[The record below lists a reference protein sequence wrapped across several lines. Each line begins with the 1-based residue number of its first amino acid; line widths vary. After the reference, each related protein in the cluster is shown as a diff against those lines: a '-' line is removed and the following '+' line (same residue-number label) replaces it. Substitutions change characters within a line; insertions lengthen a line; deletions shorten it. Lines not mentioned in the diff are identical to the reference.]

1 MQHTPCLDLDVRTG
15 PSCNFPFPS
24 LSQDLFLVFVIFRI
38 YRLRAM
44 RGAFIVLEGLD
55 RSGKSTQASML
66 CDSLKAQGRKV
77 SLWKYPARE
86 TFLGKYDGQPLTP

>member
-1 MQHTPCLDLDVRTG
+1 
-15 PSCNFPFPS
+15 
-24 LSQDLFLVFVIFRI
+24 
-38 YRLRAM
+38 M

-66 CDSLKAQGRKV
+66 CDYLQSSGRKV

-86 TFLGKYDGQPLTP
+86 TFLGKYVRFLNAFPYSRGRSTDTLKAP